1 MFGVHE
7 ETKAM
12 RSRRFLTPANVL
24 RLSVAV
30 LGCLALVGPARGDAF
45 DHYTNPV
52 ITRLLE
58 SKNVK
63 EVKQLEPGTLTE
75 NDAVLPGIE
84 SAFVVVRTN
93 TGRQAKLLL
102 QAGKQ
107 KISEERSLP
116 ILIIDRFVTYKEGE
130 ERTILASGKNQSLF
144 PGFRFSL
151 DLGMVV
157 PEEVGGDIQLV
168 VEKDKI
174 FTKPIGKARL
184 FLVKKALPEA
194 TPKKG
199 PALVIGD
206 KFEPKYFNGSYKL
219 HDDGRRS
226 GTLTLKV
233 DEDGDVTGA
242 YYSDKDGQKYEVV
255 GKIGMPAHSIEF
267 RIKFPRTEQSFKGML
282 FTGDGKA
289 MAGTS
294 RLLERETAFYA
305 IRSE

>member
-1 MFGVHE
+1 
-7 ETKAM
+7 M
-12 RSRRFLTPANVL
+12 RFRSCFSPAVVF
-24 RLSVAV
+24 RLVVAA
-30 LGCLALVGPARGDAF
+30 LGCLALVESVRADAF
-45 DHYTNPV
+45 DHYTNP
-52 ITRLLE
+52 ILTRLLE

-63 EVKQLEPGTLTE
+63 EIKQLEQGTLAE
-75 NDAVLPGIE
+75 HDAVLPRIDA
-84 SAFVVVRTN
+84 AFVVVRTN

-107 KISEERSLP
+107 KVSEEKSLP

-130 ERTILASGKNQSLF
+130 ERTLLASGKNQSLF

-157 PEEVGGDIQLV
+157 PEEVGGDLQFV
-168 VEKDKI
+168 VDGDKVY
-174 FTKPIGKARL
+174 TKPVGKAQL
-184 FLVKKALPEA
+184 FLVTKELPEA

-206 KFEPKYFNGSYKL
+206 KFEARYFNGNYKL
-219 HDDGRRS
+219 FDDGRRS
-226 GTLTLKV
+226 GSLTLKV
-233 DEDGDVTGA
+233 DEEGLVTGS

-255 GKIGMPAHSIEF
+255 GRVGTPPHNIEF
-267 RIKFPRTEQSFKGML
+267 RIKFPRTEQNFKGML

-294 RLLERETAFYA
+294 RLVEREAAFYA
-305 IRSE
+305 VRSE